1 LPSRFAHEWSAQGSL
16 PVIAVALLTVLFLLR
31 LIVPATERGRV
42 KAGIFFTGTYLVS
55 LVVLAV
61 FHPPVPPAAHHD
73 WLRLLSV
80 LLFSFAAV
88 IVSGLLLF
96 DVVLVRR
103 EIPRILRDLLQG
115 VAYLITAALVLTRS
129 EVDVT
134 KVFTASVLTT
144 AVIGLALQETLGNV
158 MAGLAL
164 QLERDFEIG
173 DWISLDD
180 RISGRIRE
188 VRWRATTIV
197 SKNGDLMMIPNSAIT
212 RATIVNYSRPTTA
225 HRQWISVRV
234 HFRHPPARVREVIV
248 EAVKALA
255 FVRADPPADCIL
267 HEFKDDASIYSIRYW
282 MDDVQRD
289 DSMDS
294 AVRSAI
300 WYALH
305 RAGMEI
311 PFPSRNVNLTE
322 INEERARRKDDEEY
336 ARRVDALSRVDVFRA
351 LDGERI
357 DRLTRRLRM
366 VIFGPG
372 ETILRQGDPGDS
384 LYVVRS
390 GQVAVQVGVLGAF
403 KEVATLN
410 EGQFF
415 GEMSLMTGAMRAAT
429 VVAKTDAEC
438 YIVDKEAFREIVQE
452 KPELASVISDILAQ
466 SQVALGDVPALAAVP
481 TAAQKNQLMTKI
493 AQFFGIGTLG
503 GSRAS
508 RDGR

>member
-16 PVIAVALLTVLFLLR
+16 PVIAIALLTVLFLLR
-31 LIVPATERGRV
+31 FVVPATERGRV
-42 KAGIFFTGTYLVS
+42 KAGIFFCGAYLAS
-55 LVVLAV
+55 LVAVAV
-61 FHPPVPPAAHHD
+61 FHQPVVPGAHHD

-88 IVSGLLLF
+88 IVSGLLVF
-96 DVVLVRR
+96 DVALVRR

-115 VAYLITAALVLTRS
+115 IAYLITAAVVLTRS

-164 QLERDFEIG
+164 QLERDFEVG
-173 DWISLDD
+173 DWISLDE
-180 RISGRIRE
+180 RISGKIRE

-234 HFRHPPARVREVIV
+234 HFRHPPARVREVIT
-248 EAVKALA
+248 EAVRALS
-255 FVRADPPADCIL
+255 FVRTEPAADCIL
-267 HEFKDDASIYSIRYW
+267 HAFKEDASIYSVRYW

-311 PFPSRNVNLTE
+311 PFPSSNINVTE
-322 INEERARRKDDEEY
+322 LNEERARRKDDEEY

-351 LDGERI
+351 LDAEKI

-403 KEVATLN
+403 KEVTTLS

-429 VVAKTDAEC
+429 IVAKSDAEC
-438 YIVDKEAFREIVQE
+438 YIVDKESFQEIVQE
-452 KPELASVISDILAQ
+452 KPELAGVISEILAQ
-466 SQVALGDVPALAAVP
+466 RQVALGEVPALAAVP
-481 TAAQKNQLMTKI
+481 TAAQKTQLKTKI
-493 AQFFGIGTLG
+493 AAFFGIGTLG

-508 RDGR
+508 RDKR